1 MLSAGEDY
9 KSHTG
14 VQINL
19 KDDSICMLPSFYIFY
34 NEHLARIK

>member
-19 KDDSICMLPSFYIFY
+19 KIDSICMLHSFYIFY
-34 NEHLARIK
+34 SEH